1 MVENHNEA
9 CVTKFAVLRNNNLK
23 ASFLFI
29 NFFLIITML
38 YQLKPASR
46 SIFID
51 AVGGQSLPYVW
62 IVTACTMVF
71 IIWFYNYLVGRY
83 KRLNVVLGTCVVIT
97 AVLTLFRLVLTESSP
112 FLAYAFYVF
121 VDIVGVVLVEQFWC
135 LTNSIYTTDEGKSWY
150 GMIGTGGLVGGFVS
164 GALAD
169 RLITMTSLTTPD
181 LLLVADVI
189 LAMILGL
196 TWFMNKCGVYCE
208 AENPA
213 AHAEIGAGLHAI
225 LKNRY
230 LVLIA
235 GLLLM
240 AQVASQFV
248 EYQFLN
254 TVEEWYTVQDD
265 RTAYLARFFSVL
277 SIISI
282 GINLAITPV
291 IHKKLGAI
299 AGLLMQ
305 PLMMAIFSMLYMFQG
320 TLLLSAATKISDRGL
335 NYSINRASKEL
346 LYVPISPVVIYRA
359 KAWIDMF
366 GYRLFKVFGSFVI
379 LFFTRDWLPVTV
391 SVPQLSVFT
400 LITCV
405 FWSWLILVVRKDYKH
420 ILNRED

>member
-9 CVTKFAVLRNNNLK
+9 CVTKFAVLRNNTLK
-23 ASFLFI
+23 ASFLFV

-51 AVGGQSLPYVW
+51 AVGGESLPYVW

-71 IIWFYNYLVGRY
+71 IIWYYNHLVGRY

-97 AVLTLFRLVLTESSP
+97 AMLTTFRLVLNESTP

-150 GMIGTGGLVGGFVS
+150 GLIGTGGLVGGALS
-164 GALAD
+164 GALAN
-169 RLITMTSLTTPD
+169 RLITATSLTTPD

-189 LAMILGL
+189 VAMILGL

-213 AHAEIGAGLHAI
+213 AHAQIGAGLSAI
-225 LKNRY
+225 LRNRY

-235 GLLLM
+235 SLLLM

-254 TVEEWYTVQDD
+254 TVEEWYPERDA
-265 RTAYLARFFSVL
+265 RTAYLGGFFSVL

-299 AGLLMQ
+299 AGLLVQ
-305 PLMMAIFSMLYMFQG
+305 PLLMGIFSMLYMFQG
-320 TLLLSAATKISDRGL
+320 TLLLSAATKVSDRGL
-335 NYSINRASKEL
+335 SYSISRASKEL

-400 LITCV
+400 LVTCL
-405 FWSWLILVVRKDYKH
+405 FWSWLIIVVRKDYKN
-420 ILNRED
+420 LVKSGK